1 MSQKSKWD
9 YLKAI
14 YSRYQKVSKPLRA
27 RILDEFCQVC
37 GYNRKYAIR
46 LLNGP
51 TPQKPKTKPK
61 GRRPTYGLKVILSLT
76 AIWEAAGYP
85 CSARLKALL
94 PLWLPWAQK
103 RFAISAQAQKQLLS
117 ITPPPRPAAQ
127 AQKTPTQKQT
137 LRTHQTRHSAQT
149 SHPHQNRLLGCKNPR
164 LYRNRSGLA
173 LGQLCFGGVHSLA
186 QCYRHPLHLGR
197 KPRRN
202 GQKPDCC
209 SQCHARD

>member
-51 TPQKPKTKPK
+51 APQKPKTSPK

-76 AIWEAAGYP
+76 AIWATPLVIVNINLAA
-85 CSARLKALL
+85 SAPYDEHLGSTNQMPLQRTMHMALD
-94 PLWLPWAQK
+94 
-103 RFAISAQAQKQLLS
+103 FASRRINDK
-117 ITPPPRPAAQ
+117 
-127 AQKTPTQKQT
+127 
-137 LRTHQTRHSAQT
+137 
-149 SHPHQNRLLGCKNPR
+149 SH
-164 LYRNRSGLA
+164 
-173 LGQLCFGGVHSLA
+173 LCLNSGGV
-186 QCYRHPLHLGR
+186 R
-197 KPRRN
+197 KVVWVGFN
-202 GQKPDCC
+202 
-209 SQCHARD
+209 